1 MESSLINQTRI
12 FIKKE
17 FYSDWKNKSALM
29 ALILLILISVFIVYK
44 IVDFT
49 ADDKI
54 WHALFFVLIIFGVVQ
69 NITRSFLNEKKGIS
83 LYYMQIIDPKALIL
97 GKIIYQI
104 LVNLFFLGILY
115 VTLHFLLP
123 NQIENLGGY
132 LVTAILFTTANCI
145 IFTFNSAVSIG
156 ARNSALMAQVLSLPL
171 LIPALLISISVAN
184 DILLNTVRFIPFQGW
199 GVLFLLNIILLFTST
214 LLFSYVWID

>member
-17 FYSDWKNKSALM
+17 FHSDWKNKSALM
-29 ALILLILISVFIVYK
+29 ALILLIFISVFIVYK
-44 IVDFT
+44 IVEFT
-49 ADDKI
+49 SDDKI
-54 WHALFFVLIIFGVVQ
+54 WHALFFVLIIFGIVQ
-69 NITRSFLNEKKGIS
+69 NITRSFLNEKKGIT

-104 LVNLFFLGILY
+104 LVNLFFLGVLY
-115 VTLHFLLP
+115 LTLHFLLP
-123 NQIENLGGY
+123 NQIENLSGY

-171 LIPALLISISVAN
+171 LIPSLLISISVAN
-184 DILLNTVRFIPFQGW
+184 EILLNTISFIPLQGW
-199 GVLFLLNIILLFTST
+199 GVLFLLNLILIFTST